1 MSRQNIKPHVSQ
13 RKPVFHLINKPNFL
27 AGSGFDGNAGFIDI
41 NHPSTLDNTRLP
53 VSNSNLADNDLSHTE
68 DIKDYSP
75 IFSLP
80 NPFTV
85 GLNINNNLPGLN
97 ESSLSGVETGS
108 GESEGAAE
116 EKKQSSAAE
125 IYLSGYSNRL
135 SASITSSPR
144 DSQGKDEISKSK
156 KKRTAS
162 LKKEELEYNKSLA
175 KKLTA
180 NFVDYYLKQDFYHKL
195 NLLKDP
201 YKNLQIKS
209 YLRDNLILN
218 LIFIQKFKEFKF
230 YDKNFHLNL
239 NLLPTSLSEF
249 FDVFKTQNTKEEI
262 NNYLNSFSKV
272 LSQDEKKEIKTE
284 FKWFIIK
291 ANLINIELDN
301 NDLVFPKD
309 KFYLAYYTFC
319 SDYSFDLFV
328 DEINKINKVYF
339 LILYIIFNT
348 KYKTNYNII
357 NNIYKTYY

>member
-262 NNYLNSFSKV
+262 NNYLNFV
-272 LSQDEKKEIKTE
+272 
-284 FKWFIIK
+284 
-291 ANLINIELDN
+291 
-301 NDLVFPKD
+301 
-309 KFYLAYYTFC
+309 YL
-319 SDYSFDLFV
+319 
-328 DEINKINKVYF
+328 
-339 LILYIIFNT
+339 
-348 KYKTNYNII
+348 I
-357 NNIYKTYY
+357 NNILINLEVTNLNSYLAVSEDHEFKDYFGHSSLPYITAINSKKKKKRAVNHSYAAQGVESPNYI